1 MKAKAILLASVL
13 LVGCQ
18 AHQDGNVQQHA
29 QSLSAAGQGEA
40 GKFTSQARWMDDGTS
55 FAQDQDLWTLI
66 GDELK
71 MGIPEN
77 GRIRE
82 QKQKY
87 LNNKSYLH
95 DVTLRAE
102 PYMYWIAG
110 QVKKRNMPMEL
121 VLLPIV
127 ESAFDPHATSGANAA
142 GIWQII
148 PSTGRNYGLKQTRNY
163 DARRDVVAST
173 TAALDMMQRLN
184 RMFDGDWLLTVA
196 AYNSG
201 EGRVL
206 KAMKAN
212 KARGKPTDFW
222 SLSLPQETKIYVPKM
237 LALSD
242 ILKNSK
248 RYGVRLPSTD
258 ESRALAR
265 VRLNSPVEINQLAEM
280 AGIPVNKL
288 KTFNAGVKGS
298 TLGSSGPQYVMVPQ
312 KHAEKLRESLAS
324 GEIAAVQPTLLADN
338 KPLTS
343 RSYKVRSGDT
353 LSGIASR
360 LGVSSKDLQQW
371 NNLRGASLKVGQNL
385 TVGAGSSAQTL
396 ANNSDSIT
404 YRVRKGD
411 SLSSIAKRHGV
422 NIKDVMRWNDSTA
435 DLKPGDQLTL
445 FVKNSA
451 TPDS

>member
-1 MKAKAILLASVL
+1 
-13 LVGCQ
+13 
-18 AHQDGNVQQHA
+18 
-29 QSLSAAGQGEA
+29 
-40 GKFTSQARWMDDGTS
+40 MDDGTS
-55 FAQDQDLWTLI
+55 IAPDQDLWAFI

-77 GRIRE
+77 SRIRE

-87 LNNKSYLH
+87 LRNKSYLH

-127 ESAFDPHATSGANAA
+127 ESALDPHATSGANAA

-184 RMFDGDWLLTVA
+184 KMFDGDWLLTVA

-201 EGRVL
+201 EGRVMR
-206 KAMKAN
+206 AIKAN

-222 SLSLPQETKIYVPKM
+222 SLSLPRETKLYVPKM
-237 LALSD
+237 LALSE

-248 RYGVRLPSTD
+248 RYGVRLPTTD

-265 VRLNSPVEINQLAEM
+265 VRLNSPVEMAQVADM
-280 AGIPVNKL
+280 AGMSISKL

-298 TLGSSGPQYVMVPQ
+298 TLGVSGPQYVMVPK
-312 KHAEKLRESLAS
+312 KHAEQLRESLAS
-324 GEIAAVQPTLLADN
+324 GEIDAVQSQLIADN
-338 KPLTS
+338 TPLNS

-360 LGVSSKDLQQW
+360 LGVSTKDLQQW
-371 NNLRGASLKVGQNL
+371 NNLRGSRLKIGQSL
-385 TVGAGSSAQTL
+385 TVGAGSSAQRL

-411 SLSSIAKRHGV
+411 SLSSIARRHGV
-422 NIKDVMRWNDSTA
+422 NIKDVMRWNHDT
-435 DLKPGDQLTL
+435 DNLQPGDQLTL
-445 FVKNSA
+445 FVKDNS

>member
-1 MKAKAILLASVL
+1 
-13 LVGCQ
+13 
-18 AHQDGNVQQHA
+18 
-29 QSLSAAGQGEA
+29 
-40 GKFTSQARWMDDGTS
+40 MDDGT
-55 FAQDQDLWTLI
+55 FGAQDQDLWASI

-77 GRIRE
+77 NRIRE

-87 LNNKSYLH
+87 LRNKSYLH

-148 PSTGRNYGLKQTRNY
+148 PSTGRNYGLKQTRSY
-163 DARRDVVAST
+163 DARRDIVAST

-184 RMFDGDWLLTVA
+184 KMFDGDWLLTVA

-201 EGRVL
+201 EGRVM

-222 SLSLPQETKIYVPKM
+222 SLPLPQETKLYVPKM

-242 ILKNSK
+242 LLKNSK
-248 RYGVRLPSTD
+248 RYGIRLPTAD

-265 VRLNSPVEINQLAEM
+265 VRIDSPVEMKQLADM
-280 AGIPVNKL
+280 AGISVSKL

-298 TLGSSGPQYVMVPQ
+298 TLGASGPKYVMVPQ
-312 KHAEKLRESLAS
+312 KHVDQLRESLAS
-324 GEIAAVQPTLLADN
+324 GDIAAVQPTLVADN
-338 KPLTS
+338 TPLTS
-343 RSYKVRSGDT
+343 RSYTVRSGDT
-353 LSGIASR
+353 ISGIASR
-360 LGVSSKDLQQW
+360 LGVTASDLKQW
-371 NNLRGASLKVGQNL
+371 NSLRGNNLKIGQSL
-385 TVGAGSSAQTL
+385 TVGAGSSAARL

-422 NIKDVMRWNDSTA
+422 NIKDVMRWNSDT
-435 DLKPGDQLTL
+435 DNLRPGDQLTL
-445 FVKNSA
+445 FVKNNDR
-451 TPDS
+451 PDS

>member
-18 AHQDGNVQQHA
+18 ASQQGNVQQHA
-29 QSLSAAGQGEA
+29 QSLSAASQGEA
-40 GKFTSQARWMDDGTS
+40 SKFASQARWMDDGT
-55 FAQDQDLWTLI
+55 FDMQNQDLWAYI

-71 MGIPEN
+71 MGIPDN
-77 GRIRE
+77 ARVRE

-87 LNNKSYLH
+87 LRNKSYLH

-148 PSTGRNYGLKQTRNY
+148 PSTGRNYGLKQTRSY

-184 RMFDGDWLLTVA
+184 KMFDGDWLLTVA

-201 EGRVL
+201 EGRVM

-222 SLSLPQETKIYVPKM
+222 SLPLPQETKVYVPKM

-248 RYGVRLPSTD
+248 RYGVRLPTTD

-265 VRLNSPVEINQLAEM
+265 VRLDSPVEISQLADM
-280 AGIPVNKL
+280 AGMPVNKL

-298 TLGSSGPQYVMVPQ
+298 TLGASGPKYVMVPQ
-312 KHAEKLRESLAS
+312 KHADQLRESLAS
-324 GEIAAVQPTLLADN
+324 GEIADLQPTLVADN
-338 KPLTS
+338 TPMSS
-343 RSYKVRSGDT
+343 RSYQVRSGDT

-360 LGVSSKDLQQW
+360 LGVTTKDLQQW
-371 NNLRGASLKVGQNL
+371 NNLRGSNLKVGQSL
-385 TVGAGSSAQTL
+385 TVGAGSSAARL
-396 ANNSDSIT
+396 ADNSSIT

-422 NIKDVMRWNDSTA
+422 NIKDVMRWNSDTGN
-435 DLKPGDQLTL
+435 LQPGDQLTL
-445 FVKNSA
+445 YVKNSDR
-451 TPDS
+451 PDS